1 VVTLKGMCD
10 EMKRKRREERN
21 GIEKDINFGI

>member
-10 EMKRKRREERN
+10 EMKRKRGKERN